1 MFPIHNVKGVI
12 IGFGGRVINPTD
24 TPKYYNSPETALFQ
38 KSYELY
44 GLSVARKAIREKGHV
59 IVVEGYMDV
68 VALAQHGIRNVVA
81 TLGTATSLF
90 HVKKLIRYTEE
101 IIFCFDGDSAG
112 LSAAWRA
119 MNNSLT
125 AVSDNTQLKFLFLP
139 NQHDPDSFVR
149 EYSMDAFNTLVKEA
163 SPLSEYIVKYL
174 TQNNYLSSQE
184 KKVKFLNDLE
194 PILKEI
200 SAPKLSLLFKK
211 RIAQLVDL
219 EIKEIDQILKTK
231 DNKAEIQ
238 TTKLI
243 NNRIPMSATRRFCM
257 FLMLDSSMV
266 DPLDNELFH
275 NDKIDDQLARAIIEI
290 SLGDEK
296 KNTASIM
303 HLLSSRFSPETISL
317 LQTQIALF
325 DQTMDIHQE
334 IGALRSSIQKKQS
347 SITRKTKLDEI
358 KQKNMQSLTE
368 DERQFL
374 RNMGRKT

>member
-1 MFPIHNVKGVI
+1 
-12 IGFGGRVINPTD
+12 
-24 TPKYYNSPETALFQ
+24 
-38 KSYELY
+38 
-44 GLSVARKAIREKGHV
+44 
-59 IVVEGYMDV
+59 
-68 VALAQHGIRNVVA
+68 
-81 TLGTATSLF
+81 
-90 HVKKLIRYTEE
+90 
-101 IIFCFDGDSAG
+101 
-112 LSAAWRA
+112 
-119 MNNSLT
+119 
-125 AVSDNTQLKFLFLP
+125 
-139 NQHDPDSFVR
+139 
-149 EYSMDAFNTLVKEA
+149 
-163 SPLSEYIVKYL
+163 
-174 TQNNYLSSQE
+174 
-184 KKVKFLNDLE
+184 
-194 PILKEI
+194 
-200 SAPKLSLLFKK
+200 
-211 RIAQLVDL
+211 
-219 EIKEIDQILKTK
+219 
-231 DNKAEIQ
+231 
-238 TTKLI
+238 
-243 NNRIPMSATRRFCM
+243 MSATRRFCM